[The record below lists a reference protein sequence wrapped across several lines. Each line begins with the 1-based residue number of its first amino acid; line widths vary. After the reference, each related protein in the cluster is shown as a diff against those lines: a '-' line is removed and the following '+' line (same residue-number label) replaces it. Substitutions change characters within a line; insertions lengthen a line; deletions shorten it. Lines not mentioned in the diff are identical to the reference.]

1 MDIIFVDWTP
11 TYRKSDIRSG
21 ITIRRYYA
29 WATLNEMF
37 DNVMPFRNRKGY
49 INWKTVIK
57 MFDNDAKMWVEY
69 GCGGAAHFFV
79 LLASLIRPKQIIIL
93 NVHDFVRQQ
102 NDIDEP
108 HTFLKGMRLKIVEQ
122 LLFKR
127 ANTII
132 LPGPGVLD
140 YFKQKKNQKVLI
152 MAPGVGGDELFVPP
166 LQNRA
171 KKIKIAMYFGSMRRK
186 GAIPKIIDLFSELKD
201 WELHLVGP
209 KENEEIVEN
218 ENVTYLGSVRHDE
231 LADILSNADA
241 VLIPFPKNDYLDKA
255 MFIKTGYA
263 LKSCKPVIA
272 TMLEGTSEYV
282 SMVGLEENVIYVEE
296 WNRDSLEDALQ
307 KAQNLNI
314 DAEKTIEKLR
324 PMAWEPRFRKAI
336 EIAMDANHRNHFEIE
351 WI

>member
-1 MDIIFVDWTP
+1 MKIVFVDWIP

-21 ITIRRYYA
+21 IAIRRYYA
-29 WATLNEMF
+29 WTTLNEMF
-37 DNVMPFRNRKGY
+37 DNVVSFRNDDGS
-49 INWKTVIK
+49 INWNAVIK
-57 MFDNDAKMWVEY
+57 MFKGDAKIWVEY
-69 GCGGAAHFFV
+69 RCGVVAHFCV
-79 LLASLIRPKQIIIL
+79 LLASLIRLKKTIIL

-140 YFKQKKNQKVLI
+140 YFKHKKNQKILI

-166 LQNRA
+166 LQNRV

-186 GAIPKIIDLFSELKD
+186 GAIPKIIELFSELKG

-218 ENVTYLGSVRHDE
+218 ENVKYLGSVRHDE

-263 LKSCKPVIA
+263 L
-272 TMLEGTSEYV
+272 
-282 SMVGLEENVIYVEE
+282 
-296 WNRDSLEDALQ
+296 
-307 KAQNLNI
+307 
-314 DAEKTIEKLR
+314 
-324 PMAWEPRFRKAI
+324 
-336 EIAMDANHRNHFEIE
+336 
-351 WI
+351 